1 MHTHMHTHLP
11 QHTDTHISFFPR
23 LWNPVQSPTPV
34 PSLISLTQVLH
45 MLRLYVICVWF
56 YVIWCCSLV
65 ASDFSSKILSP
76 WVLSSAYLPPP
87 QRSLAGPSVYG
98 ILQARILEWVAI
110 PSLGDFPNPG
120 LKPVSPTL
128 QADSLPTKPW
138 GKHYY

>member
-76 WVLSSAYLPPP
+76 WVLSFAYLP
-87 QRSLAGPSVYG
+87 
-98 ILQARILEWVAI
+98 
-110 PSLGDFPNPG
+110 
-120 LKPVSPTL
+120 T
-128 QADSLPTKPW
+128 PTKFPSRPLCVW
-138 GKHYY
+138 DSPGKNTGVGCYSFSRGFSQPRTQTRVSYIAGRFFTD